1 MIPSPSICEVNRPL
15 WWNGFL
21 MDCEFPGKP
30 AREKYSIIKILF
42 HYYGFSTKDKKGI
55 TIKRQ
60 FFLCRVFVIK
70 SVQTQIFLAFLSKLL
85 CFSFIL

>member
-60 FFLCRVFVIK
+60 PFSMSRICDKKRS
-70 SVQTQIFLAFLSKLL
+70 SVLFGVPLKVALF
-85 CFSFIL
+85 